1 MMVRPTSRG
10 WCIAANAVI
19 WLCISQVNHNLI
31 ALILACASLSVLIV
45 SFVASL
51 FTLMGIEIIRRPFDQ
66 LHVGTLAN
74 LPLECRN
81 LKQHR
86 RQTIVIIEK
95 LLFAQ
100 NRTVSSVVATMGPNE
115 TRIVNRAVMPS
126 ARGAFTLRKI
136 VIRSADPAGVFCREK
151 KILLP
156 EAIVVYPSVEPLE
169 NLDLGE
175 GGSLAT
181 SLTSNPTNAAG
192 YSQDF
197 YGVREYH
204 PSDGMRFI
212 HWKSTARHNKLMVR
226 EFERRSQLTV
236 AILIDGVGGTA
247 TPEAPALH
255 LEATLIAAA
264 SICNY
269 LSRKTINLALG
280 IGGERL
286 MMLPPSPVEE
296 NWREAMLM
304 MATMESGDIPLTD
317 VIESMVAQLPA
328 RSIIYCF
335 SLNESESLYNE
346 LAMLVGRGMDIRWYH
361 ASKTAFKAKLHHPLN
376 TESMETGRGLSP
388 RRMSPALSMAQMI
401 Q

>member
-1 MMVRPTSRG
+1 MMLKATSRA
-10 WCIAANAVI
+10 WCIAINAVI
-19 WLCISQVNHNLI
+19 WFGISQVNHNLM
-31 ALILACASLSVLIV
+31 ALILACASLSVLLV
-45 SFVASL
+45 SMAAAF
-51 FTLMGIEIIRRPFDQ
+51 FTLRGIEIVRRPFDQ

-81 LKQHR
+81 LKRHR

-100 NRTVSSVVATMGPNE
+100 NRTVSSVVATLEPGE
-115 TRIVNRAVMPS
+115 SRIVNRAVMPS
-126 ARGAFTLRKI
+126 ARGAFMLDKI
-136 VIRSADPAGVFCREK
+136 VIRSADPAGVYCLEK
-151 KILLP
+151 TVILP

-169 NLDLGE
+169 NLDLSE
-175 GGSLAT
+175 GSSLST

-269 LSRKTINLALG
+269 LSRKTCNLALG

-286 MMLPPSPVEE
+286 MLLPPSPVEE
-296 NWREAMLM
+296 NWREAMMM

-346 LAMLVGRGMDIRWYH
+346 LAMLAGRGMDLSWYH
-361 ASKTAFKAKLHHPLN
+361 ASKTAFKAKLHHPQN
-376 TESMETGRGLSP
+376 TEGLETGRGLSP